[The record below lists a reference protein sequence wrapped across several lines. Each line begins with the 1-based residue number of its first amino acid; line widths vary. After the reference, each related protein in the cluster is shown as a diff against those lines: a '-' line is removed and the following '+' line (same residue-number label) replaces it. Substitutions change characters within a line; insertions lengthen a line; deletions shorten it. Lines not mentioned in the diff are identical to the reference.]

1 MRAFQFIPWLLLSGI
16 VLTATGS
23 KAQAQQLGSLPD
35 IPIPNPSEAIPA
47 TSVVSQERARNY
59 ASPVMLYPGRNSV
72 IDFSSTGEVITYI
85 QLSDLSRIVYDTNA
99 PIDSGAAR
107 TIILRPIQT
116 LHIDGTYTAAIPN
129 LVVTT
134 VDGAGKTY
142 TYLFDLYQSP
152 DRFPEQHESSGIEI
166 APAVEVREMQAL
178 NAETIR
184 PNVVRTDAGEATLE
198 DIEQG
203 LTVAIAENY
212 TPSDDPIVFAVRQAI
227 TMARNGLPLRTAA
240 HQLQIDMAVLSSLA
254 ELGIEANIEDAAD
267 EVPESQPLNSRWK
280 SRI

>member
-107 TIILRPIQT
+107 TIILRPIQA

>member
-1 MRAFQFIPWLLLSGI
+1 MRAIQFILWLILSGI

-23 KAQAQQLGSLPD
+23 KAQARPSGSLPD

-107 TIILRPIQT
+107 TIILRPIQA

-134 VDGAGKTY
+134 VDAAGKTY
-142 TYLFDLYQSP
+142 TYLFDLYRSP
-152 DRFPEQHESSGIEI
+152 DRFPEQHESSGIAI

-184 PNVVRTDAGEATLE
+184 LNVVRTEAGEATLE

-203 LTVAIAENY
+203 LTVAIEENY

-254 ELGIEANIEDAAD
+254 KLGIEANIEDAAD

>member
-107 TIILRPIQT
+107 TIILRPIQA

-134 VDGAGKTY
+134 VDAAGKTY
-142 TYLFDLYQSP
+142 TYLFDLYRSP